1 MNKEILLRKLNT
13 VEVLASSRWRRLL
26 HDPLKY
32 VYAIFF
38 TKIIYPKTK
47 RETRKRA
54 PLFYS
59 ETMKVDLPAAT
70 DIYLTGG
77 KSHASEIR
85 LARFLILNL
94 FPGSRFL
101 DIGAHYGYFS
111 LLASELVGAAGRVLA
126 FEPADKSFALL
137 QENSTP
143 KSNITIFKKAV
154 SDTAGKLTFF
164 EFPTLYSEYNSLD
177 AAQFS
182 NEEWFSAFKPV
193 AVEVQAT
200 TVDAITG
207 EASFIPDLIKIDVEG
222 AEYKAMLGGVRFF
235 QSHAPVLVMEY
246 LNPAR
251 QNEEHK
257 KAVSLLRELGYLSYA
272 IRHSGEIDCIDDIDE
287 YLTVHRLDS
296 DNIVF
301 KKHPMP

>member
-1 MNKEILLRKLNT
+1 MNKEILLKKLNT
-13 VEVLASSRWRRLL
+13 VESLASSRWRRLL
-26 HDPLKY
+26 HHPLKY
-32 VYAIFF
+32 AYAIFF

-47 RETRKRA
+47 KEIRKNA
-54 PLFYS
+54 SLFYS
-59 ETMKVDLPAAT
+59 ETMKLDLPAAT

-94 FPGSRFL
+94 SSGSRFL

-111 LLASELVGAAGRVLA
+111 LLASELVGTTGKVSA

-137 QENSTP
+137 QENSTR
-143 KSNITIFKKAV
+143 KSNITTFKKAV

-182 NEEWFSAFKPV
+182 NEAWFSEFKPV
-193 AVEVQAT
+193 TVEVPAT
-200 TVDAITG
+200 TIDAITG

-235 QSHAPVLVMEY
+235 QAHAPVVVMEY
-246 LNPAR
+246 LTPAR
-251 QNEEHK
+251 RNGEHK
-257 KAVSLLRELGYLSYA
+257 KAVQLLTELGYLPHV
-272 IRHSGEIDCIDDIDE
+272 ILQSGNIEPVGDIDQ
-287 YLTVHRLDS
+287 YLAAHQLES
-296 DNIVF
+296 DNIVL
-301 KKHPMP
+301 KKL

>member
-1 MNKEILLRKLNT
+1 MNKDILLKRLNT
-13 VEVLASSRWRRLL
+13 VEMLASSRWRRLL
-26 HDPLKY
+26 HHPFRY
-32 VYAIFF
+32 VYAVFF
-38 TKIIYPKTK
+38 AKFIYPKTK
-47 RETRKRA
+47 REIRRDA

-94 FPGSRFL
+94 SPGSRFL

-111 LLASELVGAAGRVLA
+111 LLASKITGATGKVFA

-137 QENSTP
+137 RENSARRA
-143 KSNITIFKKAV
+143 NITSFKKAV
-154 SDTAGKLTFF
+154 SDTAGMLTFF
-164 EFPTLYSEYNSLD
+164 QFPTLYSEYNSMN
-177 AAQFS
+177 AEQFS
-182 NEEWFSAFKPV
+182 NEAWFPEFKPV
-193 AVEVQAT
+193 TVEVPAT
-200 TVDAITG
+200 TIDAITEG
-207 EASFIPDLIKIDVEG
+207 ESFVPDLIKMDVEG